1 MIPRNTIADKINS
14 AQRELQLLQKQK
26 ETLQK
31 EKDFKYPSK
40 WARKLKGTKRKNN
53 SGKVLVMYL
62 NKQGDMEVPVFLPV
76 FDGNMIIYKNKPYEY
91 DPRALYTVKGFKG
104 SPRTLLLKES
114 DRKPIR
120 NKEGKLVYINAEVT
134 NQEIEEIRARGD
146 STEHDEFLLKFL
158 LRASQSATAKKINVG
173 VMVIMGII
181 IVGVIIYLMSSS

>member
-104 SPRTLLLKES
+104 SP
-114 DRKPIR
+114 
-120 NKEGKLVYINAEVT
+120 
-134 NQEIEEIRARGD
+134 
-146 STEHDEFLLKFL
+146 
-158 LRASQSATAKKINVG
+158 
-173 VMVIMGII
+173 
-181 IVGVIIYLMSSS
+181 

>member
-134 NQEIEEIRARGD
+134 NQDIEEIRARGD